1 MTTGGIVWFIRFCWA
16 ACGDAGKVAKSS
28 KSSLPVLGIGVGRV
42 VLNLDSGTL
51 PGMGAGAG
59 GDGVVTVSGTTLGGT
74 ILGLGAAVGCGDG
87 TTFGG
92 FGLCGGETGFLGI
105 GLKTD
110 GL

>member
-1 MTTGGIVWFIRFCWA
+1 MTAGGIVRFIKFCWA
-16 ACGDAGKVAKSS
+16 ACGDAGKVAKFS

-42 VLNLDSGTL
+42 VLSLDPSTL
-51 PGMGAGAG
+51 PGMGDGAG

-74 ILGLGAAVGCGDG
+74 VLGVGAVAGCGDG
-87 TTFGG
+87 
-92 FGLCGGETGFLGI
+92 TGFLGI

>member
-1 MTTGGIVWFIRFCWA
+1 M
-16 ACGDAGKVAKSS
+16 AKFT

-74 ILGLGAAVGCGDG
+74 VLGVGAVAGCGDG
-87 TTFGG
+87 
-92 FGLCGGETGFLGI
+92 TGFLGI